1 MGMDDDER
9 RCALPGCDTVL
20 EPAPGRPQRLYCTA
34 AHRAAARQ
42 ARRAAG
48 QAAPSAGERAAAHL
62 PWLAPP
68 VRVEAPRQHRR
79 VGRREAGQMRRC
91 RMGPGGRHTLA
102 VLGAAGVLAGGYA
115 LASIQVEVDGTPTAA
130 TPVSAPPVPARGEG
144 GASTETWAQRA
155 SVALV
160 SVNRQLDTLAYAEQ
174 EWTRL
179 PESARA
185 GHPDAPLAA
194 LAERRAILQRRQAT
208 LQSQLDAYRSLRER
222 RRDLAVSEQHL
233 ATLQTALVDVP
244 PAPRRNAEQDA
255 AIAAL
260 DEQRDLRIRQRDAQR
275 TEVESLEQG
284 VAAAAAAPLP
294 DDDAS
299 TEQVTN
305 DVLAAAREDDD
316 TPEEPDE
323 GDMRLPQIVPG
334 REEDDVRPRQET
346 ETSGPPDPRGPRHG
360 GEEQDAA
367 EDTSKSGRAGN
378 AHARVPDGPDDEAIG
393 KPDAEHSDAEQP
405 EKHDKDIRIE
415 KEQKSKQNN
424 EERGDKQGEEKR
436 RGDDDEL
443 ERATTG
449 LANAG
454 RVVIQLVPGGRD
466 AASDVDVSGSTD
478 ASDRSPHRT
487 PTARF
492 ATTAAFTDTSEEES
506 DETSSEKKAEQKKK
520 SDKKTK
526 KKSEKKKSE
535 KKKAASTSSEKVSS
549 ESSSSEDTTAE
560 SDDEHDGRYEER
572 SEEKAEKK
580 ADKRS
585 DDNSDEDSDDKSD
598 EESSDGDTSDD

>member
-1 MGMDDDER
+1 MGD
-9 RCALPGCDTVL
+9 
-20 EPAPGRPQRLYCTA
+20 
-34 AHRAAARQ
+34 
-42 ARRAAG
+42 
-48 QAAPSAGERAAAHL
+48 
-62 PWLAPP
+62 
-68 VRVEAPRQHRR
+68 
-79 VGRREAGQMRRC
+79 
-91 RMGPGGRHTLA
+91 
-102 VLGAAGVLAGGYA
+102 
-115 LASIQVEVDGTPTAA
+115 
-130 TPVSAPPVPARGEG
+130 G

-160 SVNRQLDTLAYAEQ
+160 SVNGQLDTLAHAEQ

-185 GHPDAPLAA
+185 RRPNAPLAA

-208 LQSQLDAYRSLRER
+208 LQSQ
-222 RRDLAVSEQHL
+222 RDLAVSEQHL

-244 PAPRRNAEQDA
+244 PAPHRNAEQAA

-260 DEQRDLRIRQRDAQR
+260 GKQRDLRIRQRDAQR

-294 DDDAS
+294 DDNAS
-299 TEQVTN
+299 TERVTN

-316 TPEEPDE
+316 IPDEPDE
-323 GDMRLPQIVPG
+323 GDMRLLQIVPG

-346 ETSGPPDPRGPRHG
+346 ETSGPPDPRGSRHG
-360 GEEQDAA
+360 GEGQDAA
-367 EDTSKSGRAGN
+367 EDTSNSGRAGN

-393 KPDAEHSDAEQP
+393 KPDAEQSDAEQP
-405 EKHDKDIRIE
+405 EKHDEDIRIE

-424 EERGDKQGEEKR
+424 EKRGDKQGEEKR

-478 ASDRSPHRT
+478 ASDRRPDRT

-526 KKSEKKKSE
+526 KK
-535 KKKAASTSSEKVSS
+535 
-549 ESSSSEDTTAE
+549 AE
-560 SDDEHDGRYEER
+560 GREEEVR
-572 SEEKAEKK
+572 EEEV
-580 ADKRS
+580 R
-585 DDNSDEDSDDKSD
+585 
-598 EESSDGDTSDD
+598 EEEVREEEGCQYVVGEEGVVGEFVVGRLDH

>member
-1 MGMDDDER
+1 MDDDER

-20 EPAPGRPQRLYCTA
+20 EPVPGRPQRLYCTA
-34 AHRAAARQ
+34 AHRAAARH

-48 QAAPSAGERAAAHL
+48 HATPSADERAAAHL

-68 VRVEAPRQHRR
+68 VRVEALHQHRG
-79 VGRREAGQMRRC
+79 VGRRERGRKRHC
-91 RMGPGGRHTLA
+91 RVVGGRHTLA

-115 LASIQVEVDGTPTAA
+115 LASIQVEVDGTSTAA

-144 GASTETWAQRA
+144 GASTESWAQRA

-160 SVNRQLDTLAYAEQ
+160 SVNRQLDTLAHAEQ

-179 PESARA
+179 PERGHA
-185 GHPDAPLAA
+185 GRPTAPLAA
-194 LAERRAILQRRQAT
+194 LAERRAVLQRRQAT

-233 ATLQTALVDVP
+233 ATLQTALADVP
-244 PAPRRNAEQDA
+244 PAPRRNAEQDT

-275 TEVESLEQG
+275 SEVESLEQG

-294 DDDAS
+294 DDGAS

-305 DVLAAAREDDD
+305 DLLAAAREDDG
-316 TPEEPDE
+316 TPEKPDE
-323 GDMRLPQIVPG
+323 GDTSLPQILPG
-334 REEDDVRPRQET
+334 REEDDVRPRQEA
-346 ETSGPPDPRGPRHG
+346 ETSGPPEPRGPRHG
-360 GEEQDAA
+360 GEGQDAA
-367 EDTSKSGRAGN
+367 ADTSTRGRAGD
-378 AHARVPDGPDDEAIG
+378 AHASVPDGPDDEAIG
-393 KPDAEHSDAEQP
+393 KPDAEQPDAKHSDAKRADDEQT
-405 EKHDKDIRIE
+405 EKHHNDSPLE
-415 KEQKSKQNN
+415 KEQKNKQNN
-424 EERGDKQGEEKR
+424 EKRRDKQGEEKR
-436 RGDDDEL
+436 RGGDDAL

-466 AASDVDVSGSTD
+466 AASDADVPESTD
-478 ASDRSPHRT
+478 SSDRSPDRT

-492 ATTAAFTDTSEEES
+492 ATAAAFTDRSSEEES
-506 DETSSEKKAEQKKK
+506 DETSAEKKTEQKKK

-526 KKSEKKKSE
+526 KKSEKKKS
-535 KKKAASTSSEKVSS
+535 STSSKKKVSS
-549 ESSSSEDTTAE
+549 ESSLSEDSTTE
-560 SDDEHDGRYEER
+560 SDDEHDG
-572 SEEKAEKK
+572 SSEKK

-585 DDNSDEDSDDKSD
+585 DDNFDKESDDRPDDKSD